1 MQLLNE
7 ITIAE
12 SVEGIEFYAFW
23 ESRNLYTLNLL
34 RPSSMG
40 ITAILYGSPQLFN
53 WNTINIYV
61 QDAASETAY
70 KAGENWVGYAS
81 RIQVK
86 PI

>member
-1 MQLLNE
+1 MELLNE

-34 RPSSMG
+34 RPSSKG

-61 QDAASETAY
+61 PDAASETAY
-70 KAGENWVGYAS
+70 KAGENWVEYAS